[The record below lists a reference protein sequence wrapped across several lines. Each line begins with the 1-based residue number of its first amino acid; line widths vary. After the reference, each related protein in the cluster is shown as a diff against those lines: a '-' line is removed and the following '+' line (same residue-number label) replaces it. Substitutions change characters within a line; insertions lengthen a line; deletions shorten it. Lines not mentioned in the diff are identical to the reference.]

1 LKRKRILLA
10 EDDQY
15 TIKYLSDLI
24 SNHGYHIDAARDGL
38 EALNYYKQDNYPV
51 ILTDLNMPKLNG
63 LDLVKEIRSLNEISV
78 IIVLSNETDIER
90 VISVMREG
98 VYDYLIKPP
107 RPEDILI
114 KINHAYK
121 LSQLNLMKFNIEKER
136 ELRLNN
142 QLNWMNW
149 VKTKQSSQKETY
161 ETVLQNLKHS
171 LNQGA
176 GIGTIVSLID
186 ILKSNGKLENDKYIF
201 PKKIIELLYE
211 NGKFASNTLERV
223 ELIAGLGEREIHLEP
238 VSVNDLIDFLNK
250 IILAQTE
257 LLTIKQQRIVLSN
270 TSNTKSER
278 FVRLDQNLFQLL
290 ISEILVNA
298 MKFSEENT
306 AIYVLFF
313 IGVNLTITVLSPPNS
328 NANTIGV
335 PPEMESLCLEPFFR
349 VSNVIDERYRTLE
362 MGLGLTMAHKI
373 MKIHSGNLEITNIK
387 NYLEDRD
394 VFPVK
399 VQTTLTFPL
408 DTQLKFS

>member
-1 LKRKRILLA
+1 MKRKRILLA

-51 ILTDLNMPKLNG
+51 ILTDLNMPILNG

>member
-1 LKRKRILLA
+1 MKRKRILLA

-142 QLNWMNW
+142 QLNW
-149 VKTKQSSQKETY
+149 
-161 ETVLQNLKHS
+161 
-171 LNQGA
+171 
-176 GIGTIVSLID
+176 
-186 ILKSNGKLENDKYIF
+186 
-201 PKKIIELLYE
+201 
-211 NGKFASNTLERV
+211 
-223 ELIAGLGEREIHLEP
+223 
-238 VSVNDLIDFLNK
+238 
-250 IILAQTE
+250 
-257 LLTIKQQRIVLSN
+257 
-270 TSNTKSER
+270 
-278 FVRLDQNLFQLL
+278 
-290 ISEILVNA
+290 
-298 MKFSEENT
+298 
-306 AIYVLFF
+306 
-313 IGVNLTITVLSPPNS
+313 
-328 NANTIGV
+328 
-335 PPEMESLCLEPFFR
+335 
-349 VSNVIDERYRTLE
+349 
-362 MGLGLTMAHKI
+362 
-373 MKIHSGNLEITNIK
+373 
-387 NYLEDRD
+387 
-394 VFPVK
+394 
-399 VQTTLTFPL
+399 
-408 DTQLKFS
+408 

>member
-1 LKRKRILLA
+1 MKRKRILLA

-349 VSNVIDERYRTLE
+349 VS
-362 MGLGLTMAHKI
+362 M
-373 MKIHSGNLEITNIK
+373 
-387 NYLEDRD
+387 
-394 VFPVK
+394 
-399 VQTTLTFPL
+399 
-408 DTQLKFS
+408 

>member
-1 LKRKRILLA
+1 MKRKRILLA

>member
-1 LKRKRILLA
+1 
-10 EDDQY
+10 
-15 TIKYLSDLI
+15 
-24 SNHGYHIDAARDGL
+24 
-38 EALNYYKQDNYPV
+38 
-51 ILTDLNMPKLNG
+51 
-63 LDLVKEIRSLNEISV
+63 
-78 IIVLSNETDIER
+78 
-90 VISVMREG
+90 
-98 VYDYLIKPP
+98 
-107 RPEDILI
+107 
-114 KINHAYK
+114 
-121 LSQLNLMKFNIEKER
+121 
-136 ELRLNN
+136 
-142 QLNWMNW
+142 
-149 VKTKQSSQKETY
+149 